1 MSCERQSLYSNM
13 KILHVVPA
21 LHKSGGGPSE
31 SVPMTAMA
39 QLRSGLN
46 VGIAFYE
53 CGEMSEKAKEAER
66 VGVKLIRFRG
76 SRTRFNPVAFSWDLV
91 RRFEDVAKDY
101 DVIHTHVQWMF
112 PIWWAAH
119 VAKKL
124 NKPLVMMP
132 RGSFAPE
139 RLRESAWKK
148 KLVGWLDRRAAHD
161 ASAVWATSESEAEGI
176 RAYVPGAKVEVFPI
190 GLDVERYQVER
201 KGGGG
206 QRTILFFSRI
216 SPIKGLDLLAEAWGR
231 ITGDCR
237 VWPDLDEYGN
247 ARANLGE
254 VTVIVQHAREKQTPP
269 PKFRPLTEVVETV
282 AKHQAAG
289 FSPSTTPN
297 TISHSLCLCKGEWK
311 LLIVGP
317 DDRGYTEEIKKVFAV
332 KCPAGSYE
340 FRGPVYGD
348 EKFKLL
354 TSADAFVLPTRNENW
369 GIAVAEA
376 MASGLPV
383 ICTKG
388 APWSCLETEKAG
400 WWTDVSVEGLERAL
414 RELMSLDDGE
424 LRSRGQLA
432 RRWVEANLDWSVIAR
447 RMRTSYERIVR
458 HG

>member
-39 QLRSGLN
+39 QLRAGLD

-53 CGEMSEKAKEAER
+53 CGEMSEKAKEAEQ

-119 VAKKL
+119 VARKL
-124 NKPLVMMP
+124 KKPLVMMP

-161 ASAVWATSESEAEGI
+161 TSAVWATSESEAEEI

-190 GLDVERYQVER
+190 GLDVEKCQVER
-201 KGGGG
+201 RGEGEKFGGGE
-206 QRTILFFSRI
+206 RTLLYLSRI
-216 SPIKGLDLLAEAWGR
+216 SPIKGLDLLAEAWSR
-231 ITGDCR
+231 IQSD
-237 VWPDLDEYGN
+237 
-247 ARANLGE
+247 
-254 VTVIVQHAREKQTPP
+254 
-269 PKFRPLTEVVETV
+269 
-282 AKHQAAG
+282 
-289 FSPSTTPN
+289 
-297 TISHSLCLCKGEWK
+297 WK

-317 DDRGYTEEIKKVFAV
+317 DDRGYSVEIKKVFAA

-354 TSADAFVLPTRNENW
+354 ASADAFVLPTRNENW

-447 RMRTSYERIVR
+447 RMQTSYERIVR

>member
-1 MSCERQSLYSNM
+1 MYR
-13 KILHVVPA
+13 
-21 LHKSGGGPSE
+21 
-31 SVPMTAMA
+31 
-39 QLRSGLN
+39 
-46 VGIAFYE
+46 
-53 CGEMSEKAKEAER
+53 
-66 VGVKLIRFRG
+66 LIRRIPE
-76 SRTRFNPVAFSWDLV
+76 NDA
-91 RRFEDVAKDY
+91 
-101 DVIHTHVQWMF
+101 VIF
-112 PIWWAAH
+112 
-119 VAKKL
+119 L
-124 NKPLVMMP
+124 G
-132 RGSFAPE
+132 R
-139 RLRESAWKK
+139 
-148 KLVGWLDRRAAHD
+148 D
-161 ASAVWATSESEAEGI
+161 
-176 RAYVPGAKVEVFPI
+176 GA
-190 GLDVERYQVER
+190 G
-201 KGGGG
+201 
-206 QRTILFFSRI
+206 
-216 SPIKGLDLLAEAWGR
+216 GR
-231 ITGDCR
+231 IEVITR
-237 VWPDLDEYGN
+237 LDEYGN
-247 ARANLGE
+247 AKANLGE
-254 VTVIVQHAREKQTPP
+254 VTVIVQHARGKQTPP

-354 TSADAFVLPTRNENW
+354 ASADAFVLPTRNENW

-400 WWTDVSVEGLERAL
+400 WWTEVSVEGLEKAL